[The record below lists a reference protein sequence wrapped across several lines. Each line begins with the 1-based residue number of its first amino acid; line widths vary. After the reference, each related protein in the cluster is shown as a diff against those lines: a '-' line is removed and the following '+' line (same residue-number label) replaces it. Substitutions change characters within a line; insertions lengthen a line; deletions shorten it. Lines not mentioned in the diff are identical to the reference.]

1 MIDRLSIHN
10 YVVISTSLI
19 SQVLVTSV
27 YSMLRH
33 QIDVVGYK

>member
-1 MIDRLSIHN
+1 MIDSLSIHN

-27 YSMLRH
+27 YSMLKH
-33 QIDVVGYK
+33 QIEGDGYK